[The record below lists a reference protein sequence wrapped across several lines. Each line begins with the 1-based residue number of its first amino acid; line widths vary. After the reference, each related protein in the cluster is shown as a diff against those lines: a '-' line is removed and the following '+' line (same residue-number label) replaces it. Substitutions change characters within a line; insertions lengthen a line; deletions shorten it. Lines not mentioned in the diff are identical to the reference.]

1 MNEGARM
8 VAEAITG
15 RDFATVV
22 VAGKAYTV
30 TPPTVRKLA
39 GAASHLSCMG
49 DEKTFGDV
57 IRSMS
62 SLNESAKALSWFIEG
77 NESLWERLADGTLD
91 EVATALEKCMS
102 LVSVEGFTKLSVL
115 ARSVAELTAKP
126 K

>member
-8 VAEAITG
+8 VSEAITG

-39 GAASHLSCMG
+39 GAVSHLSCMG

-102 LVSVEGFTKLSVL
+102 LVSVEGFTKLSIL

>member
-1 MNEGARM
+1 M
-8 VAEAITG
+8 VSEAITG

-62 SLNESAKALSWFIEG
+62 SLNESAKALSWFIQG
-77 NESLWERLADGTLD
+77 DESLAEELSGGTLD
-91 EVATALEKCMS
+91 EVVQALESCYS
-102 LVSVEGFTKLSVL
+102 LVSTEGFTKLSVL
-115 ARSVAELTAKP
+115 AKNVAELTAKP

>member
-1 MNEGARM
+1 M

-30 TPPTVRKLA
+30 MPPTVRKLA

-49 DEKTFGDV
+49 YEKTFGDV

-62 SLNESAKALSWFIEG
+62 DMGESAKALSWFIQG
-77 NESLWERLADGTLD
+77 NESLWEKLSEGTLD
-91 EVATALEKCMS
+91 EVVNALELCFS
-102 LVSVEGFTKLSVL
+102 LVSVEGFTRLSIL
-115 ARSVAELTAKP
+115 AKSVAELTARP